1 MIDKEMLQVLREEL
15 QRLHE
20 IVKRPDETPGKGRK
34 KSGDKDW
41 AKARIAELQKALVGV
56 ATFVHMPVHHQAK

>member
-20 IVKRPDETPGKGRK
+20 IVKRPDEAPGKGRK

-41 AKARIAELQKALVGV
+41 AKGRIAELQKALVGV
-56 ATFVHMPVHHQAK
+56 ATFVQMPEHTHLK